1 MAILERNKVDTRAMR
16 ELADRVDAMIA
27 AGQWDEAA
35 WNAALDEATTYANG
49 VSGARDWLLSE
60 AELEW
65 VDRRITTPLSLC
77 LNGHSSP
84 PQNQPFEL
92 HRIRLELSGPCPPPG
107 AGLLPERGVKR
118 TVLNARTW
126 WV

>member
-65 VDRRITTPLSLC
+65 VDRRITTTP
-77 LNGHSSP
+77 SP
-84 PQNQPFEL
+84 Y
-92 HRIRLELSGPCPPPG
+92 
-107 AGLLPERGVKR
+107 A
-118 TVLNARTW
+118 
-126 WV
+126 